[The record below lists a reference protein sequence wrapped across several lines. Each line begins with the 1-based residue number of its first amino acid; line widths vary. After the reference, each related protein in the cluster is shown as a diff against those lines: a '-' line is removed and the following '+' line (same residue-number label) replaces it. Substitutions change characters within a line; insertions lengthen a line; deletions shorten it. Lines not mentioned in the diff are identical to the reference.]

1 MPSLPFATVDYDR
14 LRRTGMPEAIYGS
27 GKTAQQVIAIA
38 AGLVERGQVAVA
50 TRVDATK
57 GMAIVSALGGS
68 YDATAQVWW
77 LGVAPARPGR
87 VAVVCA
93 GTSDLPVAEEAA
105 VCLSVMGV
113 SVRRVV
119 DVGIAGLH
127 RLVSRLDELAEC
139 DVVIVVA
146 GMDGALP
153 AVVAGL
159 VTAPVIAV
167 PTSVGYG
174 ASFGGVAALL
184 TMLNACAPGVGV
196 VNIDNGFGAAA
207 LAGRM
212 LPRTLPAETA
222 TG

>member
-50 TRVDATK
+50 TRLDAEK
-57 GMAIVSALGGS
+57 GLALVGALGGS

-93 GTSDLPVAEEAA
+93 GTSDLPVAEEAS
-105 VCLSVMGV
+105 VCLSVMGI

-127 RLVSRLDELAEC
+127 RLVARLDDLAEC

-212 LPRTLPAETA
+212 LPRAQRVETA
-222 TG
+222 DG